1 LQTLYSEATVENTL
15 LLVDFASEAPYL
27 ELLLEL
33 VVWATEELHKQRLLR
48 SEQSM
53 HIWTL
58 AHSLRSDPGLSEIR
72 PELFEA
78 AFHTLHEHHEAF
90 VRIFYRRYVDS
101 PDGTLF
107 GRMHRRNPVLCAL
120 LLQFASVYFD
130 GSWERTRRLLV
141 AARELESFEVVGHLL
156 SRMGRCTRPD
166 TFEAFQIC
174 VLANQR
180 LASEEFEPQSAE
192 TKALFQQ
199 LLLQAPGCVRLLL
212 DTHPFQLVNKFTGTP
227 LCNTGGPSAPEGQA
241 TPLSLRP
248 LASLRVKLLAVQ
260 LQLELGPV
268 RPDGSLGASVHDG
281 TEWMVRPHDQHHVRI
296 HSEKGKL
303 EDEYKNHLE
312 RLWVQIRIN
321 DHR

>member
-1 LQTLYSEATVENTL
+1 LQTFYSEATIENTL
-15 LLVDFASEAPYL
+15 LLVDFASETPYL

-58 AHSLRSDPGLSEIR
+58 AHSLRSDPGLSENR
-72 PELFEA
+72 PELFDA
-78 AFHTLHEHHEAF
+78 AYHTLSEHHEAF
-90 VRIFYRRYVDS
+90 VRVFYRHYVDS
-101 PDGTLF
+101 PDETLF

-120 LLQFASVYFD
+120 TLHFASVYFD
-130 GSWERTRRLLV
+130 GSWERTRRLL
-141 AARELESFEVVGHLL
+141 AAAQELESFEPLGLLL
-156 SRMGRCTRPD
+156 SEMGRCTRPD

-174 VLANQR
+174 VLAKQR
-180 LASEEFEPQSAE
+180 AESKEFEPQSEE

-227 LCNTGGPSAPEGQA
+227 LCNTGGPAPEGIA
-241 TPLSLRP
+241 TPLTLRP

-260 LQLELGPV
+260 LELELGPV
-268 RPDGSLGASVHDG
+268 RSDGSLGASVQDG
-281 TEWMVRPHDQHHVRI
+281 TEWMIRPHDHHHVRI
-296 HSEKGKL
+296 HSEKGNL
-303 EDEYKNHLE
+303 ADDVIINHLE